1 MAYREA
7 MESQKKYWFRSKYGF
22 GWYPV
27 TMKGS
32 AVFILYF
39 VFLGIAFTRVN
50 AGSHSASDTLI
61 GFAPF
66 LFGATVILLFICYL
80 MGEPIKVKNLKI

>member
-1 MAYREA
+1 MAHKEV

-27 TMKGS
+27 TLKGA

-39 VFLGIAFTRVN
+39 IFLGISFSFIDS
-50 AGSHSASDTLI
+50 GSHSVSDTLI